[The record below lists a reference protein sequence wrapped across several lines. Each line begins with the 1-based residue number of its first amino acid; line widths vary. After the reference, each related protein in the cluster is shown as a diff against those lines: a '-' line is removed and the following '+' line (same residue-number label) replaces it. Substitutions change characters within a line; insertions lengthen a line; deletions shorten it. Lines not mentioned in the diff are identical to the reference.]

1 MATCGTLN
9 VLVIKGLDVV
19 STPPGA
25 RTWLAPRSQTLV
37 YKVENT
43 SNIIPELT
51 IDNYNIK
58 QT

>member
-37 YKVENT
+37 YKVGNT
-43 SNIIPELT
+43 LCTARELSE
-51 IDNYNIK
+51 DNYNIK
-58 QT
+58 